1 MPFIH
6 RSAPLIYQGTFP
18 LTFRSFFYY
27 QIYGTVERCKYYAL
41 WTLTEGA
48 SILTGLGFSGFA
60 IPTSP
65 AGKNKQPVPQWN
77 GAANVIVS
85 GIEFPSNFKVLLD
98 SWNMKTN
105 VWLRECVYKRV
116 APAGKRPGTSATIL
130 TYITSALWVSHKPF
144 SLSLSL
150 LFLLMCDYS
159 TVSPQVTISPLSWVP
174 SSPQQPVSPVNPF
187 DPSSYPRPPM
197 LRTNPFTIS

>member
-6 RSAPLIYQGTFP
+6 RSVPLIYQGTFS
-18 LTFRSFFYY
+18 LTVHSFFYY

-60 IPTSP
+60 VTSP
-65 AGKNKQPVPQWN
+65 AEKNKLVPQWN

-85 GIEFPSNFKVLLD
+85 EIEFPSNFKVLLD

-116 APAGKRPGTSATIL
+116 APAGKKPGISATIL
-130 TYITSALWVSHKPF
+130 TYLTSALWVSHKLLSP
-144 SLSLSL
+144 SL
-150 LFLLMCDYS
+150 LLMCDYS
-159 TVSPQVTISPLSWVP
+159 TVSPQATISLLSWAL
-174 SSPQQPVSPVNPF
+174 SSPQQPVSRVNPF
-187 DPSSYPRPPM
+187 DPSSYPRPPT
-197 LRTNPFTIS
+197 LRTNSSTISWPP